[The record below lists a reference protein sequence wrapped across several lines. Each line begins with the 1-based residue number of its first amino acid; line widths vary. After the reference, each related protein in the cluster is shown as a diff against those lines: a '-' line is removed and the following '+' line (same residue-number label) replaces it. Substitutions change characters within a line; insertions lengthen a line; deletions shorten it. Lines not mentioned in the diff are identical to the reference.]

1 MYSTVF
7 AFLLRPAI
15 GSRAPTRSIRAC
27 LEPSSC
33 AVREDEGLLSSS
45 PRDRDGEPESQVQ
58 PPCRKGSMWPSPCNL
73 VDGTSGGRRL
83 PQRSLRDSQRH
94 GMVGLVHIGC

>member
-27 LEPSSC
+27 LEPSSS

-45 PRDRDGEPESQVQ
+45 PRDREGAPESQIQ

-73 VDGTSGGRRL
+73 VETGPPEAADVTAKGLCEKLNGTGW
-83 PQRSLRDSQRH
+83 
-94 GMVGLVHIGC
+94 